1 MSFKFAN
8 KLSKSSSGYNHNDDY
23 VDMIIND
30 LSEFAKKQW
39 KNNIDI
45 VMVGHYHQEKIIS
58 EENKKLVFLGDW
70 LDKFTVTL
78 LNDDGVWQGNWK
90 QFIELS

>member
-1 MSFKFAN
+1 MN
-8 KLSKSSSGYNHNDDY
+8 I
-23 VDMIIND
+23 IIND
-30 LSEFAKKQW
+30 ISEFAKKQW
-39 KNNIDI
+39 NNNIDI

-58 EENKKLVFLGDW
+58 EKNKKLVFLGDW
-70 LDKFTVTL
+70 LEKFTVTL